1 MNFQRAYIPRERG
14 KTGCS
19 PDKGVAHTQ
28 GTLGKDGNPRSMLDA
43 SSQKLLYTVSERYHF
58 IWQVI

>member
-43 SSQKLLYTVSERYHF
+43 SSQKLL
-58 IWQVI
+58 